1 MEKNLKRSQL
11 AKALGVTNASISM
24 AIKNGMLVSNDDKTI
39 DIEKNV
45 NKIWIE
51 KQIAKGKTFDINRI
65 FGSEKVS
72 SNNENDIDSP
82 VETEEKKNIASKKNK
97 SLDELR
103 DIELR
108 IKKEN
113 LLKLQKTNRL
123 NELEIEKKE
132 GRLVPLDTIK
142 SFFLFVIETFTKT
155 YTQESKS
162 LANIMVNRLG
172 GEKKHLIEI
181 QKDLGQK
188 LEQIKEQS
196 VKEVING
203 LDNIVDEY
211 SEVRSRGEKK

>member
-11 AKALGVTNASISM
+11 AKALGITNASISM
-24 AIKNGMLVSNDDKTI
+24 AVNNGMLVSNDDKTI

-65 FGSEKVS
+65 FNSEKVN
-72 SNNENDIDSP
+72 SNNENDIEPSID
-82 VETEEKKNIASKKNK
+82 TEKRNIASKKNK

-172 GEKKHLIEI
+172 GEKKHMIEI

-211 SEVRSRGEKK
+211 SEVRSRGERK